1 LGIKEE
7 VAHLRFTDIESIGDA
22 GILVWL
28 KENFHLPNLLSQEP
42 NLQAMKEMEN
52 LKNYSFIQCV
62 AAQETISDKKK
73 ESLIMTC

>member
-52 LKNYSFIQCV
+52 
-62 AAQETISDKKK
+62 
-73 ESLIMTC
+73 